1 MFTRSF
7 DIVTIEHL
15 LRDVAMFTRRWQSIH
30 ALEALA
36 RSDLLKEDN
45 GEFDASVQSYDAPS
59 TDVAIE
65 LLLRLEIC
73 LALPFEEV
81 LGTTVQRVTF

>member
-1 MFTRSF
+1 
-7 DIVTIEHL
+7 
-15 LRDVAMFTRRWQSIH
+15 MFTRRWQSIH

-59 TDVAIE
+59 TDVG
-65 LLLRLEIC
+65 
-73 LALPFEEV
+73 F
-81 LGTTVQRVTF
+81 TTARTARQAKMNRDWNRIVGVHT